1 MINLVEALSKGWTV
15 SGVTTVIA
23 HGQNDEGRGFLVT
36 LMELKNHLSREVYLP
51 YSKEAEVFLNH
62 ASMPLAA

>member
-1 MINLVEALSKGWTV
+1 MSNLLEALSKGWTV

-36 LMELKNHLSREVYLP
+36 LMELKNHMSSEVYLP
-51 YSKEAEVFLNH
+51 YSKETEAFLNR